1 MANIFNRNKKS
12 KLCFGDRVAV
22 LNNFLYQYL
31 RREYMILGL
40 QPALESLEV
49 AVAAVQIYIGTQD
62 VATVQCII
70 PLIKLDSG
78 RQL

>member
-1 MANIFNRNKKS
+1 MFWRPCCCPKQLRLPI
-12 KLCFGDRVAV
+12 
-22 LNNFLYQYL
+22 